1 VSTNLDVRKV
11 MLYIGAQILAEHGEG
26 LRERE
31 LRPLIRERLPAR
43 GAREDSGR
51 TPEEKGF
58 LFDTIRLVKAGWL
71 HKDTQHVWHLTGPG
85 RKVLARNDDYLSF
98 WQEAVSA
105 YQFWER
111 NQARFDRLARLV
123 GAIPEG
129 SWAADSDLAAQTGLS
144 VDSVVHWL
152 LGERPPGWHLVLDPD
167 GGLPDAANLSEEERA
182 GWLRRL
188 TEDGLAMPGG
198 RAEAYSRVPGED
210 LRQLE
215 VGDLA
220 GEPETGGRRA
230 WLIRGSSV
238 QGENLVRNLWL
249 PEGKCSLAASRLRS
263 LAAGVDRQ
271 TVKEAV
277 DEGYRHA
284 SAHER
289 ARLTGEY
296 HAFLSVMRVD
306 DIVLTNDGTRIY
318 AGVLEGPPEFVASHG
333 SRANLV
339 RTVRWSNAH
348 RPLDYTDL
356 PAEISARLSNPDAD
370 LIDLTDFL
378 GDLETL
384 VGEEE
389 VSEPVTQR
397 PLQLPD
403 ATEELADALLL
414 PREWLQECVELLRD
428 RPQLIFYGPPGTGKT
443 YVAQALASHL
453 AESKPENV
461 QLIQFHP
468 GYSYE
473 DFFEGYRP
481 QRSPDGGVAFELK
494 WGPFRQLVEAARAH
508 SGEAYVLIIDEINRA
523 NLAKVFGE
531 LYFLLEYRSKSVN
544 LLYGAVDDAPFTLP
558 GNVVILGTMNTA
570 DRSIALVDVALRRRF
585 WFQELHPEQPP
596 VQDLLERW
604 LAARGYP
611 GNAARLLQEL
621 NGRIE
626 DHDFKIGPSYL
637 MRELAQEPGGLERIW
652 RGQILPLLEEHHY
665 GQLGRAQVQERY
677 GLDALRRVLG
687 TA

>member
-1 VSTNLDVRKV
+1 MTTDQEVRRAA
-11 MLYIGAQILAEHGEG
+11 LHLGAQILAEHPEG

-31 LRPLIRERLPAR
+31 LWPLIRERLPGREAR
-43 GAREDSGR
+43 DDSPR
-51 TPEEKGF
+51 TPAERGF
-58 LFDTIRLVKAGWL
+58 LFDTIRMVKAGWL

-85 RKVLARNDDYLSF
+85 RKALARNDDYRTF

-105 YQFWER
+105 YQGWER
-111 NQARFDRLARLV
+111 NQARFERLARLV

-129 SWAADSDLAAQTGLS
+129 NWVADSDLAAQTGLP

-167 GGLPDAANLSEEERA
+167 GGLPDAADLNEEERA
-182 GWLRRL
+182 DWLRRL
-188 TEDGLAMPGG
+188 SEDGVAMPMG
-198 RAEAYSRVPGED
+198 RAEPYSQVPGED

-215 VGDLA
+215 VV
-220 GEPETGGRRA
+220 EPDTGGRRA

-249 PEGKCSLAASRLRS
+249 PEGMCSLAASRLRS

-277 DEGYRHA
+277 DDGYSHA

-296 HAFLSVMRVD
+296 HAFLSVMREGDV
-306 DIVLTNDGTRIY
+306 VLTNDGTRIY
-318 AGVLEGPPEFVASHG
+318 AGVVEGPPEFVASHG

-339 RTVRWSNAH
+339 RRVRWSNATH
-348 RPLDYTDL
+348 PLEYADL

-370 LIDLTDFL
+370 LIDLTEFL

-384 VGEEE
+384 VGEQE

-397 PLQLPD
+397 ELHLPD
-403 ATEELADALLL
+403 ATDELAGDLLL
-414 PREWLQECVELLRD
+414 PRPWLQECIELLRD

-453 AESKPENV
+453 AEGKPENV

-481 QRSPDGGVAFELK
+481 QRSSDGGITFDLK

-508 SGEAYVLIIDEINRA
+508 SGEAYVLIIDEINRG

-558 GNVVILGTMNTA
+558 GNVVILATMNTA

-585 WFQELHPEQPP
+585 WFQELHPEEPP
-596 VQDLLERW
+596 VRDLLERW

-611 GNAARLLQEL
+611 DDAARLLREL
-621 NGRIE
+621 NVRIE

-637 MRELAQEPGGLERIW
+637 MRELAQEQDGLDRIW

-677 GLDALRRVLG
+677 GLDALRRVVG

>member
-1 VSTNLDVRKV
+1 VSTNADVSKM
-11 MLYIGAQILAEHGEG
+11 MLHLGAQILAEHPEG

-31 LRPLIRERLPAR
+31 LWPLIRERLPAL
-43 GAREDSGR
+43 ETTVDPGR
-51 TPEEKGF
+51 TSAKTRF
-58 LFDTIRLVKAGWL
+58 LWDTARMVKAGWL
-71 HKDTQHVWHLTGPG
+71 HKDARHVWHLTGPG
-85 RKVLARNDDYLSF
+85 RKALAENDDHLSF
-98 WQEAVSA
+98 WQEAVRA
-105 YQFWER
+105 YDFWYGNQDRFER
-111 NQARFDRLARLV
+111 LVSLV

-129 SWAADSDLAAQTGLS
+129 SWAADTDLAAQTGLS
-144 VDSVVHWL
+144 VVWVVHWL
-152 LGERPPGWHLVLDPD
+152 LGARPPGWHLVLDPD

-182 GWLRRL
+182 DWLRRL
-188 TEDGLAMPGG
+188 SEDGLAMPMG
-198 RAEAYSRVPGED
+198 RAEPYSRVPGAD

-215 VGDLA
+215 AGDVDV
-220 GEPETGGRRA
+220 EPEPGGRRA

-238 QGENLVRNLWL
+238 QGENLVRTLWL
-249 PEGKCSLAASRLRS
+249 TEGRCSLAASRLRS

-271 TVKEAV
+271 TVKAAV

-296 HAFLSVMRVD
+296 HAFLSVMRERDV
-306 DIVLTNDGTRIY
+306 VLTNDGTRIY
-318 AGVLEGPPEFVASHG
+318 AGVVEGPPAFVASHG

-339 RTVRWSNAH
+339 RRVGWSNATN
-348 RPLDYTDL
+348 PLDYADL

-397 PLQLPD
+397 ELHLPD
-403 ATEELADALLL
+403 ATDELAEELLL
-414 PREWLQECVELLRD
+414 PREWLQECIELLRD

-443 YVAQALASHL
+443 YLAQALASHL
-453 AESKPENV
+453 AEGKPENV

-481 QRSPDGGVAFELK
+481 QRSADGGVAFELK

-508 SGEAYVLIIDEINRA
+508 SGEAYVLIIDEINRGH
-523 NLAKVFGE
+523 LAKVFGE

-596 VQDLLERW
+596 VRDLLERW
-604 LAARGYP
+604 LAANGYP
-611 GNAARLLQEL
+611 ADAARLLRDL
-621 NGRIE
+621 NDRIE

-637 MRELAQEPGGLERIW
+637 MRELAQKPDGLERIW

-665 GQLGRAQVQERY
+665 GQMERAQVQERY
-677 GLDALRRVLG
+677 GLDALRPVAG
-687 TA
+687 TE